1 MNRWKV
7 LPHRLNDGRC
17 RDCGRHV
24 AATAPDT
31 CCRCAI
37 ERYKDLGHPTI
48 ANPVNA
54 FELHGR
60 EMWRLPAI
68 ALRSGEM
75 RSGMFYPWIGH
86 ADGGTLER
94 PLDEL
99 LDNGREVAHAGAGS
113 DPALFAGLG
122 AHHGGRLGHA
132 TPPIN
137 ERKRSCMVRYP
148 PWPKRSVT
156 WTGRPWPAPTSI

>member
-99 LDNGREVAHAGAGS
+99 LDNGREVAHASVAHETALDLTRRYSQVWVLTTVGGWDMRPLPSTKGS
-113 DPALFAGLG
+113 D
-122 AHHGGRLGHA
+122 HA
-132 TPPIN
+132 
-137 ERKRSCMVRYP
+137 
-148 PWPKRSVT
+148 W
-156 WTGRPWPAPTSI
+156 